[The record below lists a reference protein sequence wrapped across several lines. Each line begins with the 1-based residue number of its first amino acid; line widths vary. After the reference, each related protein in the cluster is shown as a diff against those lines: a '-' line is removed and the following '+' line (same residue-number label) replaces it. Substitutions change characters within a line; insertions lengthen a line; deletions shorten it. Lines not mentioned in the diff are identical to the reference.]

1 MCSHHAK
8 CAAVNAMMYTYMCV
22 CVCVWIFCVQMSVCG
37 LKFIVLTSLGC
48 SLGPVCDVALAKF
61 LIQYSNYCP
70 NCTALL

>member
-22 CVCVWIFCVQMSVCG
+22 CVCLDICVQMSVCG

-61 LIQYSNYCP
+61 LIQYSNYCL
-70 NCTALL
+70 NCTALS